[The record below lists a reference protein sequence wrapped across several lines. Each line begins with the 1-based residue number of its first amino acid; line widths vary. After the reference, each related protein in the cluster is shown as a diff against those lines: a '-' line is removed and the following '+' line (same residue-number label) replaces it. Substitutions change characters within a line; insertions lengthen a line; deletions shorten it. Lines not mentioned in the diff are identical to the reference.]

1 MRSPPRSA
9 SRRSSGCPLA
19 NASPAVV
26 RWARPAASGL
36 LAVLLV
42 ATLLPARAAPTA
54 ADLSANIDASVD
66 AFMHQ
71 ENIPG
76 LTLALVDR
84 THVLKLAGYGKA
96 NLETG
101 APVTETTLF
110 GIGSITKSM
119 TALALLAAAD
129 RGAFD
134 PHAPLA
140 RYVPEFHPQTRWRP
154 LTGDD
159 VLTHT
164 SGLPD
169 AFSYGRA
176 QVAFASGLTLTYPPG
191 AHWWYSNLGYVA
203 LGTAL
208 ERIEGRPWAKIVT
221 DRVFEPLGMVRSEPA
236 YTQGNRARAAAGY
249 DYAFDDRPS
258 PPGHP
263 VAPTGWIETDDP
275 DSFVLST
282 AADMANYARFLL
294 GDGTFNG
301 ARILSPQAFAT
312 LTHAIVDASGPGAA
326 GLYSRYGYG
335 LAEQTLDGHRV
346 IGHTGGTNQFTAC
359 LEADVDEGIAAVAL
373 SNHGALGPRPCPVV
387 EYALRAARAQRAGQ
401 PLPAPLVAGA
411 APAIS
416 NAIDYAKTFR
426 ARDGRTLTFV
436 DRGAAL
442 VLRDPDGSEHRAYNR
457 GGDSFYVDSP
467 KFALSTVDFFRDDRL
482 RVVELFYLND
492 WYRTDAY
499 RGDNGDAA
507 APNLTPLA
515 GHYRLYEDPL
525 NVRILI
531 RHGQLWLDQTGL
543 LWPAGPDTYGVGERW
558 SPERYRFD
566 TFAGG
571 FAQRLTISGIPLLR
585 TFTP

>member
-1 MRSPPRSA
+1 MRSGA
-9 SRRSSGCPLA
+9 SL
-19 NASPAVV
+19 
-26 RWARPAASGL
+26 L
-36 LAVLLV
+36 LAAVLV
-42 ATLLPARAAPTA
+42 AAGLPARAAAPTL
-54 ADLSANIDASVD
+54 ADAGANIDASV
-66 AFMHQ
+66 AAYMRQ

-76 LTLALVDR
+76 LSFALVDR
-84 THVLKLAGYGKA
+84 THVLKLSAYGKA
-96 NLETG
+96 NLESG

-119 TALALLAAAD
+119 TALSLLMAQD

-134 PHAPLA
+134 PRLPIA
-140 RYVPEFHPQTRWRP
+140 RYVPEFRPQSRWRAI
-154 LTGDD
+154 TGADL
-159 VLTHT
+159 LTHT

-169 AFSYGRA
+169 PQDYGRA
-176 QVAFASGLTLTYPPG
+176 QVALASALTLAYPPG

-208 ERIEGRPWAKIVT
+208 ERIEGRPWIKVVAE
-221 DRVFEPLGMVRSEPA
+221 RVFAPLGMVHSEPA
-236 YTQGNRARAAAGY
+236 YTQADRALAATGY

-263 VAPTGWIETDDP
+263 VASVGWFEVDDP

-294 GDGTFNG
+294 GDGTFDG
-301 ARILSPQAFAT
+301 TRLLSPQTFLQFTRAV
-312 LTHAIVDASGPGAA
+312 VDAGQSGAMPS
-326 GLYSRYGYG
+326 LYVRYGYG

-359 LEADVDEGIAAVAL
+359 LEADVDEGVAAVAL
-373 SNHGALGPRPCPVV
+373 TNHGALGPRPCPVV

-401 PLPAPLVAGA
+401 PLPAALSADAAQPVA
-411 APAIS
+411 

-426 ARDGRTLTFV
+426 ARDGRALTFV
-436 DRGAAL
+436 DRGAVL
-442 VLRDPDGSEHRAYNR
+442 VLRDPDGTEHRAYNR
-457 GGDSFYVDSP
+457 GGDSFFVDSP
-467 KFALSTVDFFRDDRL
+467 KFALSTVDFFRDERL

-492 WYRTDAY
+492 WYRADAY
-499 RGDNGDAA
+499 RGSAGDTA

-515 GHYRLYEDPL
+515 GHYRLYEDAY
-525 NVRILI
+525 NVRVFI
-531 RHGQLWLDQTGL
+531 RHSQLWLDGAGPM
-543 LWPAGPDTYGVGERW
+543 WPAANGVYGVGERW

-566 TFAGG
+566 TFMGG
-571 FAQRLTISGIPLLR
+571 FAQRLIVSGTALVR